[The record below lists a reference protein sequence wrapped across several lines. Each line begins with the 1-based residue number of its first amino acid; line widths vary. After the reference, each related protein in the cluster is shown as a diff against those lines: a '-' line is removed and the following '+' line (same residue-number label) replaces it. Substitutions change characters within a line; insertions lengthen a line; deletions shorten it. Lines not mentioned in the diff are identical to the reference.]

1 MLNKFFFYVLIT
13 FLIAANCQVL
23 KAQLNNEVVAVVDG
37 TKITQ
42 SEVDES
48 IAGKLLPLQEQIN
61 VLRKVALDNFIL
73 TTLLDKEAKKR
84 SVSVEELRKSLTI
97 GKVEVSLIEIEKAYL
112 ENASAFASMSPDEAK
127 ERLRLDMENQARM
140 RIYRDAIQKLKQQA
154 KVEILFTRFNTPKI
168 NINDEGP
175 TTGNKNARITI
186 VEFSDFQCGYCRQA
200 FGTVKQLLQN
210 QGSNIKF
217 VYKHSLLSPRSFPA
231 AQASVCAEKQGKFW
245 EYHDNLFALEDFSD
259 ASLNK
264 IAEKVGLNISTFKS
278 CVTSEDS
285 RSAVLKDMEEA
296 KRLGVVGTPSFFIN
310 GKLIRGAVSLEEFNQ
325 IVERELK
332 ENPQIVENKK

>member
-13 FLIAANCQVL
+13 FLIAANCQIL

-48 IAGKLLPLQEQIN
+48 IVGKLLPLQEQIN

-97 GKVEVSLIEIEKAYL
+97 GKVEVSQTEIEKAYL

-154 KVEILFTRFNTPKI
+154 KVEILLTRLNTPKI

-175 TTGNKNARITI
+175 TIGNKNARITI

-264 IAEKVGLNISTFKS
+264 IAVKVGLNISTFKS

-296 KRLGVVGTPSFFIN
+296 KRLGVVGTPSFFVN